1 MKISFE
7 NPDKVNGLMTI
18 TVEETDYK
26 DKVEKELKA
35 LRKKANIPGFR
46 PGMVP
51 MGLIKRQAGMQTKL
65 EVINRFVGEEL
76 YKYIKDNNIQ
86 MLGEPLPSD
95 QQTPIDLEKEAP
107 YEFKFDVAV
116 APEMN
121 VELTNKDKIDY
132 YNIKVDDKLIDQQVD
147 MYTSRAGRY
156 EKVEDFEGNDM
167 LKGDLRELNEDGSA
181 KEGGIEVTE
190 AVLMPEYIKV
200 EEQKALFKGAKLGDV
215 ITFNPRK
222 AYPDNDSEVSSL
234 LKIDRE
240 AVKEHEGDFSYQ
252 ILEISRFVKADVNQ
266 ELFDQVYGKDVV
278 KDEKEFRERI
288 AGELKGQLDSNSDWK
303 FLQDVRQ
310 YVEKKVG
317 KLTYPDA
324 ILKRVMKLNNKDKDD
339 KYVEDNY
346 EQSIKELTW
355 HLAKEQ
361 LVAQTQIKIDDNDVK
376 AVAVASARAQFAQYG
391 MTNVPDEYLEKYADD
406 MLKKE
411 EGIQGLVDRAIDNKL
426 MTALKNVVKLNEKS
440 VTLDEFNELMKG

>member
-26 DKVEKELKA
+26 DNVEKELKD

-51 MGLIKRQAGMQTKL
+51 MSLIKRQAGMQTKL
-65 EVINRFVGEEL
+65 NVINKFVGEEL

-86 MLGEPLPSD
+86 MLGEPLPSE
-95 QQTPIDLEKEAP
+95 QQAPVDLEKEAP

-132 YNIKVDDKLIDQQVD
+132 YTIKVDDKLIDQQID
-147 MYTSRAGRY
+147 MYASRAGKY
-156 EKVEDFEGNDM
+156 EKVEEFEGNDM

-181 KEGGIEVTE
+181 KEGGIEVE
-190 AVLMPEYIKV
+190 GAIMLPEYIKV
-200 EEQKALFKGAKLGDV
+200 EEQKALFKGSKLGDV

-222 AYPDNDSEVSSL
+222 AYPDNDSEISSL
-234 LKIDRE
+234 LKIDRD
-240 AVKEHEGDFSYQ
+240 AVKEHEGDFSFQ
-252 ILEISRFVKADVNQ
+252 ILEISRFAKAAVNQ
-266 ELFDQVYGKDVV
+266 ELFDQVYGEGNV
-278 KDEKEFRERI
+278 KDEKEFREHI
-288 AGELKGQLDSNSDWK
+288 ANDLKAQLASNSDWK
-303 FLQDVRQ
+303 FLQDVRK
-310 YVEKKVG
+310 YVEDKLG
-317 KLTYPDA
+317 ALTYPDA

-361 LVAQTQIKIDDNDVK
+361 LVAQTQIKIDDKEVK
-376 AVAVASARAQFAQYG
+376 EMAIATARAQFAQYG
-391 MTNVPDEYLEKYADD
+391 MSNVPDEYLENYAND
-406 MLKKE
+406 MMKKE
-411 EGIQGLVDRAIDNKL
+411 ESIQGLVDRAIDNKL
-426 MTALKNVVKLNEKS
+426 MAALKNVVKLNEKS
-440 VTLDEFNELMKG
+440 VTIDEFNELMK

>member
-1 MKISFE
+1 ISFE

-26 DKVEKELKA
+26 DKVEKELKD

-51 MGLIKRQAGMQTKL
+51 MGLIRRQAGTQTKL
-65 EVINRFVGEEL
+65 NIINKMLGEEL

-86 MLGEPLPSD
+86 MLGEPLPSE
-95 QQTPIDLEKEAP
+95 QQTTIDLEGEAP
-107 YEFKFDVAV
+107 YEFKFDIAV
-116 APEMN
+116 APEIN

-132 YNIKVDDKLIDQQVD
+132 YEITVDDKLIDQQID
-147 MYTSRAGRY
+147 MYASRAGKY
-156 EKVEDFEGNDM
+156 EKVEEFEGNDM

-181 KEGGIEVTE
+181 KEGGIELVE

-200 EEQKALFKGAKLGDV
+200 EDQKALFKGAKLGDV

-234 LKIDRE
+234 LKIERD
-240 AVKEHEGDFSYQ
+240 AIKEHEGDFSFQ
-252 ILEISRFVKADVNQ
+252 ILEISRFVKAPVNQ

-288 AGELKGQLDSNSDWK
+288 AGELKMQLEGNSDWK

-310 YVEKKVG
+310 YMEKKVG
-317 KLTYPDA
+317 TLTYPDA

-346 EQSIKELTW
+346 EQSIKELSW
-355 HLAKEQ
+355 HLIKEQ
-361 LVAQTQIKIDDNDVK
+361 LVSKNEIKIEDAEVK
-376 AVAVASARAQFAQYG
+376 AAAIGSARAQFAQYG
-391 MTNVPDEYLEKYADD
+391 MTNIPDEYLENYAND

-411 EGIQGLVDRAIDNKL
+411 ENVQGLVDRAIDNKL
-426 MTALKNVVKLNEKS
+426 MSALKKVVKLNKKS
-440 VTLDEFNELMKG
+440 VTLDEFNQLMR

>member
-26 DKVEKELKA
+26 DKVEKELKD

-51 MGLIKRQAGMQTKL
+51 MGLIRRQAGTQTKL
-65 EVINRFVGEEL
+65 NIINKMLGEEL

-86 MLGEPLPSD
+86 MLGEPLPSE
-95 QQTPIDLEKEAP
+95 QQTPVDLEGEAP
-107 YEFKFDVAV
+107 YEFKFDIAV
-116 APEMN
+116 APEIN
-121 VELTNKDKIDY
+121 AELTNKDKIDY
-132 YNIKVDDKLIDQQVD
+132 YEITVDDKLIDQQID
-147 MYTSRAGRY
+147 MYASRAGKY
-156 EKVEDFEGNDM
+156 EKVEEFEGNDM

-181 KEGGIEVTE
+181 KEGGIEMTE

-200 EEQKALFKGAKLGDV
+200 EDQKALFKGAKLGDV

-234 LKIDRE
+234 LKIERD
-240 AVKEHEGDFSYQ
+240 AIKEHEGDFSFQ
-252 ILEISRFVKADVNQ
+252 ILEISRFVKAPVNQ

-288 AGELKGQLDSNSDWK
+288 AGELKMQLEGNSDWK

-310 YVEKKVG
+310 YMEKKVG
-317 KLTYPDA
+317 TLTYPDA

-346 EQSIKELTW
+346 EQSIKELSW
-355 HLAKEQ
+355 HLIKEQ
-361 LVAQTQIKIDDNDVK
+361 LVSKNEIKIEDAEVK
-376 AVAVASARAQFAQYG
+376 AAAIGSARAQFAQYG
-391 MTNVPDEYLEKYADD
+391 MTNIPDEYLENYAND

-411 EGIQGLVDRAIDNKL
+411 ENVQGLVDRAIDNKL
-426 MTALKNVVKLNEKS
+426 MSALKKVVKLNKKS
-440 VTLDEFNELMKG
+440 VTLDEFNQLMR

>member
-26 DKVEKELKA
+26 DNVEKELKD

-51 MGLIKRQAGMQTKL
+51 MSLIKRQAGMQTKL
-65 EVINRFVGEEL
+65 NVINKFVGEEL

-86 MLGEPLPSD
+86 MLGEPLPSE
-95 QQTPIDLEKEAP
+95 QQAPVDLEKEAP

-132 YNIKVDDKLIDQQVD
+132 YTIKVDDKLIDQQID
-147 MYTSRAGRY
+147 MYASRAGKY
-156 EKVEDFEGNDM
+156 EKVEEFEGNDM

-181 KEGGIEVTE
+181 KEGGIEVE
-190 AVLMPEYIKV
+190 GAIMLPEYIKV
-200 EEQKALFKGAKLGDV
+200 EEQKALFKGSKLGDV

-222 AYPDNDSEVSSL
+222 AYPDNDSEISSL
-234 LKIDRE
+234 LKIDRD
-240 AVKEHEGDFSYQ
+240 AVKEHEGDFSFQ
-252 ILEISRFVKADVNQ
+252 ILEISRFAKAAVNQ
-266 ELFDQVYGKDVV
+266 DLFDQVYGEGNV
-278 KDEKEFRERI
+278 KDEKEFREHI
-288 AGELKGQLDSNSDWK
+288 ANDLKVQLASNSDWK
-303 FLQDVRQ
+303 FLQDVRK
-310 YVEKKVG
+310 YVEDKLG
-317 KLTYPDA
+317 ALTYPDA

-361 LVAQTQIKIDDNDVK
+361 LVAQTQIKIDDKEVK
-376 AVAVASARAQFAQYG
+376 EMAIATARAQFAQYG
-391 MTNVPDEYLEKYADD
+391 MSNVPDEYLENYAND
-406 MLKKE
+406 MMKKE
-411 EGIQGLVDRAIDNKL
+411 ESIQGLVDRAIDNKL
-426 MTALKNVVKLNEKS
+426 MAALKNVVKLNEKS
-440 VTLDEFNELMKG
+440 VTIDEFNELMK

>member
-35 LRKKANIPGFR
+35 LRKRANIPGFR

-65 EVINRFVGEEL
+65 EVINRFVSEEL

-121 VELTNKDKIDY
+121 VELTAKDKIDY
-132 YNIKVDDKLIDQQVD
+132 YTIKVDDKLIDQQVD
-147 MYTSRAGRY
+147 MYTSRAGKY
-156 EKVEDFEGNDM
+156 EKVENFEGNDM
-167 LKGDLRELNEDGSA
+167 LKGDLRELDENGNT
-181 KEGGIEVTE
+181 KEGGIEVE
-190 AVLMPEYIKV
+190 GAVMMPEYIKV

-222 AYPDNDSEVSSL
+222 AYPDNDAEVSSL

-252 ILEISRFVKADVNQ
+252 ILEISRFTKAEVNK
-266 ELFDQVYGKDVV
+266 ELFDQVFGEGAV
-278 KDEKEFRERI
+278 KDEKEFREHI
-288 AGELKGQLDSNSDWK
+288 ANDLKVQLQSNSDWK
-303 FLQDVRQ
+303 FMQDVRA
-310 YVEKKVG
+310 YLEKKVG

-339 KYVEDNY
+339 KYVDDNY

-355 HLAKEQ
+355 HLIKEQ
-361 LVAQTQIKIDDNDVK
+361 LVSKNNIKIDDKDVK
-376 AVAVASARAQFAQYG
+376 AVAIASARAQFAQYG
-391 MTNVPDEYLEKYADD
+391 MTNIPDEYLESYADD

-411 EGIQGLVDRAIDNKL
+411 ENVQGLVDRAVENKL
-426 MTALKNVVKLNEKS
+426 MPALKEVVKLNEKS
-440 VTLDEFNELMKG
+440 VTLDEFNELMK

>member
-26 DKVEKELKA
+26 DNVEKELKD

-51 MGLIKRQAGMQTKL
+51 MSLIKRQAGMQTKL
-65 EVINRFVGEEL
+65 NVINKFVGEEL

-86 MLGEPLPSD
+86 MLGEPLPSE
-95 QQTPIDLEKEAP
+95 QQAPVDLEKEAP

-132 YNIKVDDKLIDQQVD
+132 YTIKVDDKLIDQQID
-147 MYTSRAGRY
+147 MYASRAGKY
-156 EKVEDFEGNDM
+156 EKVEEFEGNDM

-181 KEGGIEVTE
+181 KEGGIEVE
-190 AVLMPEYIKV
+190 GAIMLPEYIKV
-200 EEQKALFKGAKLGDV
+200 EEQKALFKGSKLGDV

-222 AYPDNDSEVSSL
+222 AYPDNDSEISSL
-234 LKIDRE
+234 LKIDRD
-240 AVKEHEGDFSYQ
+240 AVKEHEGDFSFQ
-252 ILEISRFVKADVNQ
+252 ILEISRFAKAAVNQ
-266 ELFDQVYGKDVV
+266 ELFDQVYGEGNV
-278 KDEKEFRERI
+278 KDEKEFREHI
-288 AGELKGQLDSNSDWK
+288 ANDLKVQLASNSDWK
-303 FLQDVRQ
+303 FLQDVRK
-310 YVEKKVG
+310 YVEDKLG
-317 KLTYPDA
+317 ALTYPDA
-324 ILKRVMKLNNKDKDD
+324 ILKRVMKLNNKATDD

-361 LVAQTQIKIDDNDVK
+361 LVAQTQIKIDDKEVK
-376 AVAVASARAQFAQYG
+376 EMAIATARAQFAQYG
-391 MTNVPDEYLEKYADD
+391 MSNVPDEYLENYAND
-406 MLKKE
+406 MMKKE
-411 EGIQGLVDRAIDNKL
+411 ESIQGLVDRAIDNKL
-426 MTALKNVVKLNEKS
+426 MAALKNVVKLNEKS
-440 VTLDEFNELMKG
+440 VTIDEFNELMK

>member
-26 DKVEKELKA
+26 DNVEKELKD

-51 MGLIKRQAGMQTKL
+51 MSLIKRQAGMQTKL
-65 EVINRFVGEEL
+65 NVINKFVGEEL

-86 MLGEPLPSD
+86 MLGEPLPSE
-95 QQTPIDLEKEAP
+95 QQAPVDLEKEAP

-132 YNIKVDDKLIDQQVD
+132 YTIKVDDKLIDQQID
-147 MYTSRAGRY
+147 MYASRAGKY
-156 EKVEDFEGNDM
+156 EKVEEFEGNDM
-167 LKGDLRELNEDGSA
+167 LKGDLRELNEDGSV
-181 KEGGIEVTE
+181 KEGGIEVE
-190 AVLMPEYIKV
+190 GAIMLPEYIKV
-200 EEQKALFKGAKLGDV
+200 EEQKALFKGSKLGDV

-222 AYPDNDSEVSSL
+222 AYPDNDSEISSL
-234 LKIDRE
+234 LKIDRD
-240 AVKEHEGDFSYQ
+240 AVKEHEGDFSFQ
-252 ILEISRFVKADVNQ
+252 ILEISRFAKAAVNQ
-266 ELFDQVYGKDVV
+266 ELFDQVYGEGNV
-278 KDEKEFRERI
+278 KDEKEFREHI
-288 AGELKGQLDSNSDWK
+288 ANDLKAQLASNSDWK
-303 FLQDVRQ
+303 FLQDVRK
-310 YVEKKVG
+310 YVEDKLG
-317 KLTYPDA
+317 ALTYPDA

-361 LVAQTQIKIDDNDVK
+361 LVAQTQIKIDDKEVK
-376 AVAVASARAQFAQYG
+376 EMAIATARAQFAQYG
-391 MTNVPDEYLEKYADD
+391 MSNVPDEYLENYAND
-406 MLKKE
+406 MMKKE
-411 EGIQGLVDRAIDNKL
+411 ESIQGLVDRAIDNKL
-426 MTALKNVVKLNEKS
+426 MAALKNVVKLNEKS
-440 VTLDEFNELMKG
+440 VTIDEFNELMK

>member
-35 LRKKANIPGFR
+35 LRKRANIPGFR
-46 PGMVP
+46 PGLVP

-65 EVINRFVGEEL
+65 EVINRFVSEEL

-121 VELTNKDKIDY
+121 VELTAKDKIDY
-132 YNIKVDDKLIDQQVD
+132 YTIKVDDKLIDQQVD
-147 MYTSRAGRY
+147 MYTSRAGKY
-156 EKVEDFEGNDM
+156 EKVENFEGNDM
-167 LKGDLRELNEDGSA
+167 LKGDLRELDENGNT
-181 KEGGIEVTE
+181 KEGGIEVE
-190 AVLMPEYIKV
+190 GAVMMPEYIKV

-222 AYPDNDSEVSSL
+222 AYPDNDAEVSSL

-252 ILEISRFVKADVNQ
+252 ILEISRFTKAEVNK
-266 ELFDQVYGKDVV
+266 ELFDQVFGEGAV
-278 KDEKEFRERI
+278 KDEKEFREHI
-288 AGELKGQLDSNSDWK
+288 ANDLKVQLQSNSDWK
-303 FLQDVRQ
+303 FMQDVRA
-310 YVEKKVG
+310 YLEKKVG

-339 KYVEDNY
+339 KYVDDNY

-355 HLAKEQ
+355 HLIKEQ
-361 LVAQTQIKIDDNDVK
+361 LVSKNNIKIDDKDVK
-376 AVAVASARAQFAQYG
+376 AVAIASARAQFAQYG
-391 MTNVPDEYLEKYADD
+391 MTNIPDEYLESYADD

-411 EGIQGLVDRAIDNKL
+411 ENVQGLVDRAVENKL
-426 MTALKNVVKLNEKS
+426 MPALKEVVKLNEKS
-440 VTLDEFNELMKG
+440 VTLDEFNELMK

>member
-26 DKVEKELKA
+26 DNVEKELKD

-51 MGLIKRQAGMQTKL
+51 MSLIKRQAGMQTKL
-65 EVINRFVGEEL
+65 NVINKFVGEEL

-86 MLGEPLPSD
+86 MLGEPLPSE
-95 QQTPIDLEKEAP
+95 QQAPVDLEKEAP

-132 YNIKVDDKLIDQQVD
+132 YTIKVDDKLIDQQID
-147 MYTSRAGRY
+147 MYASRAGKY
-156 EKVEDFEGNDM
+156 EKVEEFEGNDM

-181 KEGGIEVTE
+181 KEGGIEVE
-190 AVLMPEYIKV
+190 GAIMLPEYIKV
-200 EEQKALFKGAKLGDV
+200 EEQKALFKGSKLGDV

-222 AYPDNDSEVSSL
+222 AYPDNDSEISSL
-234 LKIDRE
+234 LKIDRD
-240 AVKEHEGDFSYQ
+240 AVKEHEGDFSFQ
-252 ILEISRFVKADVNQ
+252 ILEISRFAKAAVNQ
-266 ELFDQVYGKDVV
+266 ELFDQVYGEGNV
-278 KDEKEFRERI
+278 KDEKEFREHI
-288 AGELKGQLDSNSDWK
+288 ANDLKVQLASNSDWK
-303 FLQDVRQ
+303 FLQDVRK
-310 YVEKKVG
+310 YVEDKLG
-317 KLTYPDA
+317 ALTYPDA

-339 KYVEDNY
+339 KYVVDNY

-361 LVAQTQIKIDDNDVK
+361 LVAQTQIKIDDKEVK
-376 AVAVASARAQFAQYG
+376 EMAIATARAQFAQYG
-391 MTNVPDEYLEKYADD
+391 MSNVPDEYLENYAND
-406 MLKKE
+406 MMKKE
-411 EGIQGLVDRAIDNKL
+411 ESIQGLVDRAIDNKL
-426 MTALKNVVKLNEKS
+426 MAALKNVVKLNEKS
-440 VTLDEFNELMKG
+440 VTIDEFNELMK

>member
-26 DKVEKELKA
+26 DKVEKELKD

-51 MGLIKRQAGMQTKL
+51 MGLIRRQAGTQTKL
-65 EVINRFVGEEL
+65 NIINKMLGEEL

-86 MLGEPLPSD
+86 MLGEPLPSE
-95 QQTPIDLEKEAP
+95 QQTPVDLEGETP
-107 YEFKFDVAV
+107 YEFKFDIAV
-116 APEMN
+116 APEIN
-121 VELTNKDKIDY
+121 AELTNKDKIDY
-132 YNIKVDDKLIDQQVD
+132 YEITVDDKLIDQQID
-147 MYTSRAGRY
+147 MYASRAGKY
-156 EKVEDFEGNDM
+156 EKVEEFEGNDM

-181 KEGGIEVTE
+181 KEGGIEMTE

-200 EEQKALFKGAKLGDV
+200 EDQKALFKGAKLGDV

-234 LKIDRE
+234 LKIERD
-240 AVKEHEGDFSYQ
+240 AIKEHEGDFSFQ
-252 ILEISRFVKADVNQ
+252 ILEISRFVKAPVNQ

-288 AGELKGQLDSNSDWK
+288 AGELKMQLEGNSDWK

-310 YVEKKVG
+310 YMEKKVG
-317 KLTYPDA
+317 TLTYPDA

-346 EQSIKELTW
+346 EQSIKELSW
-355 HLAKEQ
+355 HLIKEQ
-361 LVAQTQIKIDDNDVK
+361 LVSKNEIKIEDAEVK
-376 AVAVASARAQFAQYG
+376 AAAIGSARAQFAQYG
-391 MTNVPDEYLEKYADD
+391 MTNIPDEYLENYAND

-411 EGIQGLVDRAIDNKL
+411 ENVQGLVDRAIDNKL
-426 MTALKNVVKLNEKS
+426 MSALKKVVKLNKKS
-440 VTLDEFNELMKG
+440 VTLDEFNQLMR

>member
-26 DKVEKELKA
+26 DNVEKELKD

-51 MGLIKRQAGMQTKL
+51 MSLIKRQAGMQTKL
-65 EVINRFVGEEL
+65 NVINKFVGEEL

-86 MLGEPLPSD
+86 MLGEPLPSE
-95 QQTPIDLEKEAP
+95 QQAPVDLEKEAP

-132 YNIKVDDKLIDQQVD
+132 YTIKVDDKLIDQQID
-147 MYTSRAGRY
+147 MYASRAGKY
-156 EKVEDFEGNDM
+156 EKVEEFEGNDM

-181 KEGGIEVTE
+181 KEGGIEVE
-190 AVLMPEYIKV
+190 GAIMLPEYIKV
-200 EEQKALFKGAKLGDV
+200 EEQKALFKGSKLGDV

-222 AYPDNDSEVSSL
+222 AYPDNDSEISSL
-234 LKIDRE
+234 LKIDRD
-240 AVKEHEGDFSYQ
+240 AVKEHEGDFSFQ
-252 ILEISRFVKADVNQ
+252 ILEISRFAKAAVNQ
-266 ELFDQVYGKDVV
+266 ELFDQVYGEGNV
-278 KDEKEFRERI
+278 KDEKEFREHI
-288 AGELKGQLDSNSDWK
+288 ANDLKVQLASNSDWK
-303 FLQDVRQ
+303 FLQDVRK
-310 YVEKKVG
+310 YVEDKLG
-317 KLTYPDA
+317 ALTYPDA

-361 LVAQTQIKIDDNDVK
+361 LVAQTQIKIDDKEVK
-376 AVAVASARAQFAQYG
+376 EMAIATARAQFAQYG
-391 MTNVPDEYLEKYADD
+391 MSNVPDEYLENYAND
-406 MLKKE
+406 MMKKE
-411 EGIQGLVDRAIDNKL
+411 ESIQGLVDRAIDNKL
-426 MTALKNVVKLNEKS
+426 MVALKNVVKLNEKS
-440 VTLDEFNELMKG
+440 VTIDEFNELMK

>member
-26 DKVEKELKA
+26 DNVEKELKD

-51 MGLIKRQAGMQTKL
+51 MSLIKRQAGMQTKL
-65 EVINRFVGEEL
+65 NVINKFVGEEL

-86 MLGEPLPSD
+86 MLGEPLPSE
-95 QQTPIDLEKEAP
+95 QQAPVDLEKEAP

-132 YNIKVDDKLIDQQVD
+132 YTIKVDDKLIDQQID
-147 MYTSRAGRY
+147 MYASRAGKY
-156 EKVEDFEGNDM
+156 EKVEEFEGNDM

-181 KEGGIEVTE
+181 KEGGIEVE
-190 AVLMPEYIKV
+190 GAIMLPEYIKV
-200 EEQKALFKGAKLGDV
+200 EEQKALFKGSKLGDV

-222 AYPDNDSEVSSL
+222 AYPDNDSEISSL
-234 LKIDRE
+234 LKIDRD
-240 AVKEHEGDFSYQ
+240 AVKEHEGDFSFQ
-252 ILEISRFVKADVNQ
+252 ILEISRFAKAAVNQ
-266 ELFDQVYGKDVV
+266 ELFDQVYGEGNV

-288 AGELKGQLDSNSDWK
+288 ANDLKAQLASNSDWK
-303 FLQDVRQ
+303 FLQDVRK
-310 YVEKKVG
+310 YVEDKLG
-317 KLTYPDA
+317 ALTYPDA

-361 LVAQTQIKIDDNDVK
+361 LVAQTQIKIDDKEVK
-376 AVAVASARAQFAQYG
+376 EMAIATARAQFAQYG
-391 MTNVPDEYLEKYADD
+391 MSNVPDEYLENYAND
-406 MLKKE
+406 MMKKE
-411 EGIQGLVDRAIDNKL
+411 ESIQGLVDRAIDNKL
-426 MTALKNVVKLNEKS
+426 MAALKNVVKLNEKS
-440 VTLDEFNELMKG
+440 VTIDEFNELMK

>member
-26 DKVEKELKA
+26 DNVEKELKD

-51 MGLIKRQAGMQTKL
+51 MSLIKRQAGMQTKL
-65 EVINRFVGEEL
+65 NVINKFVGEEL

-86 MLGEPLPSD
+86 MLGEPLPSE
-95 QQTPIDLEKEAP
+95 QQAPVDLEKEAP

-116 APEMN
+116 APEMK

-132 YNIKVDDKLIDQQVD
+132 YTIKVDDKLIDQQID
-147 MYTSRAGRY
+147 MYASRAGKY
-156 EKVEDFEGNDM
+156 EKVEEFEGNDM

-181 KEGGIEVTE
+181 KEGGIEVE
-190 AVLMPEYIKV
+190 GAIMLPEYIKV
-200 EEQKALFKGAKLGDV
+200 EEQKALFKGSKLGDV

-222 AYPDNDSEVSSL
+222 AYPDNDSEISSL
-234 LKIDRE
+234 LKIDRD
-240 AVKEHEGDFSYQ
+240 AVKEHEGDFSFQ
-252 ILEISRFVKADVNQ
+252 ILEISRFAKAAVNQ
-266 ELFDQVYGKDVV
+266 ELFDQVYGEGNV
-278 KDEKEFRERI
+278 KDEKEFREHI
-288 AGELKGQLDSNSDWK
+288 ANDLKVQLASNSDWK
-303 FLQDVRQ
+303 FLQDVRK
-310 YVEKKVG
+310 YVEDKLG
-317 KLTYPDA
+317 ALTYPDA

-361 LVAQTQIKIDDNDVK
+361 LVAQTQIKIDDKEVK
-376 AVAVASARAQFAQYG
+376 EMAIATARAQFAQYG
-391 MTNVPDEYLEKYADD
+391 MSNVPDEYLENYAND
-406 MLKKE
+406 MMKKE
-411 EGIQGLVDRAIDNKL
+411 ESIQGLVDRAIDNKL
-426 MTALKNVVKLNEKS
+426 MAALKNVVKLNEKS
-440 VTLDEFNELMKG
+440 VTIDEFNELMK

>member
-26 DKVEKELKA
+26 DNVEKELKD

-51 MGLIKRQAGMQTKL
+51 MSLIKRQAGMQTKL
-65 EVINRFVGEEL
+65 NVINKFVGEEL

-86 MLGEPLPSD
+86 MLGEPLPSE
-95 QQTPIDLEKEAP
+95 QQAPVDLEKEAP

-116 APEMN
+116 APEMK

-132 YNIKVDDKLIDQQVD
+132 YTIKVDDKLIDQQID
-147 MYTSRAGRY
+147 MYASRAGKY
-156 EKVEDFEGNDM
+156 EKVEEFEGNDM

-181 KEGGIEVTE
+181 KEGGIEVE
-190 AVLMPEYIKV
+190 GAIMLPEYIKV
-200 EEQKALFKGAKLGDV
+200 EEQKALFKGSKLGDV

-222 AYPDNDSEVSSL
+222 AYPDNDSEISSL
-234 LKIDRE
+234 LKIDRD
-240 AVKEHEGDFSYQ
+240 AVKEHEGDFSFQ
-252 ILEISRFVKADVNQ
+252 ILEISRFAKAAVNQ
-266 ELFDQVYGKDVV
+266 ELFDQVYGEGNV

-288 AGELKGQLDSNSDWK
+288 ANDLKAQLASNSDWK
-303 FLQDVRQ
+303 FLQDVRK
-310 YVEKKVG
+310 YVEDKLG
-317 KLTYPDA
+317 ALTYPDA

-361 LVAQTQIKIDDNDVK
+361 LVAQTQIKIDDKEVK
-376 AVAVASARAQFAQYG
+376 EIAIATARAQFAQYG
-391 MTNVPDEYLEKYADD
+391 MSNVPDEYLENYAND
-406 MLKKE
+406 MMKKE
-411 EGIQGLVDRAIDNKL
+411 ESIQGLVDRAIDNKL
-426 MTALKNVVKLNEKS
+426 MAALKNVVKLNEKS
-440 VTLDEFNELMKG
+440 VTIDEFNELMK

>member
-26 DKVEKELKA
+26 DNVEKELKD

-51 MGLIKRQAGMQTKL
+51 MSLIKRQAGMQTKL
-65 EVINRFVGEEL
+65 NVINKFVGEEL

-86 MLGEPLPSD
+86 MLGEPLPSE
-95 QQTPIDLEKEAP
+95 QQAPVDLEKEAP

-132 YNIKVDDKLIDQQVD
+132 YTIKVDDKLIDQQID
-147 MYTSRAGRY
+147 MYASRAGKY
-156 EKVEDFEGNDM
+156 EKVEEFEGNDM

-181 KEGGIEVTE
+181 KEGGIEVE
-190 AVLMPEYIKV
+190 GAIMLPEYIKV
-200 EEQKALFKGAKLGDV
+200 EEQKTLFKGSKLGDV

-222 AYPDNDSEVSSL
+222 AYPDNDSEISSL
-234 LKIDRE
+234 LKIDRD
-240 AVKEHEGDFSYQ
+240 AVKEHEGDFSFQ
-252 ILEISRFVKADVNQ
+252 ILEISRFAKAAVNQ
-266 ELFDQVYGKDVV
+266 ELFDQVYGEGNV

-288 AGELKGQLDSNSDWK
+288 ANDLKAQLASNSDWK
-303 FLQDVRQ
+303 FLQDVRK
-310 YVEKKVG
+310 YVEDKLG
-317 KLTYPDA
+317 ALTYPDA

-361 LVAQTQIKIDDNDVK
+361 LVAQTQIKIDDKEVK
-376 AVAVASARAQFAQYG
+376 EMAIATARAQFAQYG
-391 MTNVPDEYLEKYADD
+391 MSNVPDEYLENYAND
-406 MLKKE
+406 MMKKE
-411 EGIQGLVDRAIDNKL
+411 ESIQGLVDRAIDNKL
-426 MTALKNVVKLNEKS
+426 MAALKNVVKLNEKS
-440 VTLDEFNELMKG
+440 VTIDEFNELMK

>member
-26 DKVEKELKA
+26 DNVEKELKD

-51 MGLIKRQAGMQTKL
+51 MSLIKRQAGMQTKL
-65 EVINRFVGEEL
+65 NVINKFVGEEL

-86 MLGEPLPSD
+86 MLGEPLPSE
-95 QQTPIDLEKEAP
+95 QQAPVDLEKEAP

-132 YNIKVDDKLIDQQVD
+132 YTIKVDDKLIDQQID
-147 MYTSRAGRY
+147 MYASRAGKY
-156 EKVEDFEGNDM
+156 EKVEEFEGNDM

-181 KEGGIEVTE
+181 KEGGIEVE
-190 AVLMPEYIKV
+190 GAIMLPEYIKV
-200 EEQKALFKGAKLGDV
+200 EEQKALFKGSKLGDV

-222 AYPDNDSEVSSL
+222 AYPDNDSEISSL
-234 LKIDRE
+234 LKIDRD
-240 AVKEHEGDFSYQ
+240 AVKEHEGDFSFQ
-252 ILEISRFVKADVNQ
+252 ILEISRFAKAAVNQ
-266 ELFDQVYGKDVV
+266 ELFDQVYGEGNV

-288 AGELKGQLDSNSDWK
+288 ANDLKVQLASNSDWK
-303 FLQDVRQ
+303 FLQDVRK
-310 YVEKKVG
+310 YVEDKLG
-317 KLTYPDA
+317 ALTYPDA

-361 LVAQTQIKIDDNDVK
+361 LVAQTQIKIDDKEVK
-376 AVAVASARAQFAQYG
+376 EMAIATARAQFAQYG
-391 MTNVPDEYLEKYADD
+391 MSNVPDEYLENYAND
-406 MLKKE
+406 MMKKE
-411 EGIQGLVDRAIDNKL
+411 ESIQGLVDRAIDNKL
-426 MTALKNVVKLNEKS
+426 MAALKNVVKLNEKS
-440 VTLDEFNELMKG
+440 VTIDEFNELMK

>member
-26 DKVEKELKA
+26 DKVEKELKV

-51 MGLIKRQAGMQTKL
+51 MGLIRRQAGTQTKL
-65 EVINRFVGEEL
+65 NIINKMLGEEL

-86 MLGEPLPSD
+86 MLGEPLPSE
-95 QQTPIDLEKEAP
+95 QQTPVDLEGEAP
-107 YEFKFDVAV
+107 YEFKFDIAV
-116 APEMN
+116 APEIN
-121 VELTNKDKIDY
+121 AELTNKDKIDY
-132 YNIKVDDKLIDQQVD
+132 YEITVDDKLIDQQID
-147 MYTSRAGRY
+147 MYASRAGKY
-156 EKVEDFEGNDM
+156 EKVEEFEGNDM

-181 KEGGIEVTE
+181 KEGGIEMTE

-200 EEQKALFKGAKLGDV
+200 EDQKALFKGAKLGDV

-234 LKIDRE
+234 LKIERD
-240 AVKEHEGDFSYQ
+240 AIKEHEGDFSFQ
-252 ILEISRFVKADVNQ
+252 ILEISRFVKAPVNQ

-288 AGELKGQLDSNSDWK
+288 AGELKMQLEGNSDWK

-310 YVEKKVG
+310 YMEKKVG
-317 KLTYPDA
+317 TLTYPDA

-346 EQSIKELTW
+346 EQSIKELSW
-355 HLAKEQ
+355 HLIKEQ
-361 LVAQTQIKIDDNDVK
+361 LVSKNEIKIEDAEVK
-376 AVAVASARAQFAQYG
+376 AAAIGSARAQFAQYG
-391 MTNVPDEYLEKYADD
+391 MTNIPDEYLENYAND

-411 EGIQGLVDRAIDNKL
+411 ENVQGLVDRAIDNKL
-426 MTALKNVVKLNEKS
+426 MSALKKVVKLNKKS
-440 VTLDEFNELMKG
+440 VTLDEFNQLMR

>member
-18 TVEETDYK
+18 TVEEVDYK
-26 DKVEKELKA
+26 DKVEKELKD

-51 MGLIKRQAGMQTKL
+51 MGLIRRQAGMQTKL
-65 EVINRFVGEEL
+65 NVINKFLSEEL

-86 MLGEPLPSD
+86 MLGEPLPSEK
-95 QQTPIDLEKEAP
+95 QTPVDMEGEAP
-107 YEFKFDVAV
+107 YDFMFDIAV
-116 APEMN
+116 APEIN

-132 YNIKVDDKLIDQQVD
+132 YEITVDDKLIDQQID
-147 MYTSRAGRY
+147 MYASRAGKY
-156 EKVEDFEGNDM
+156 EKVEEFEGNDM
-167 LKGDLRELNEDGSA
+167 LKGDLRELDENRGA
-181 KEGGIEVTE
+181 KEGGIEVE
-190 AVLMPEYIKV
+190 AAVLMPEYIKV
-200 EEQKALFKGAKLGDV
+200 EDQKALFKGAKLGDV

-234 LKIDRE
+234 LKIERD
-240 AVKEHEGDFSYQ
+240 AIKEHEGDFSFQ
-252 ILEISRFVKADVNQ
+252 ILEISRFVKAPVNQ

-288 AGELKGQLDSNSDWK
+288 AGELKMQLEGNSDWK

-317 KLTYPDA
+317 TLTYPDA

-346 EQSIKELTW
+346 EQSIKELSW
-355 HLAKEQ
+355 HLMKEQ
-361 LVAQTQIKIDDNDVK
+361 LVSKNGIKIDDAEVK
-376 AVAVASARAQFAQYG
+376 AAAIASARAQFAQYG
-391 MTNVPDEYLEKYADD
+391 MTNIPDEYLENYAND

-411 EGIQGLVDRAIDNKL
+411 ENVQGLVDRAIDNKL
-426 MTALKNVVKLNEKS
+426 MSALKKVVKLNKKS
-440 VTLDEFNELMKG
+440 VTLDEFNQLMR

>member
-26 DKVEKELKA
+26 DNVEKELKD

-51 MGLIKRQAGMQTKL
+51 MSLIKRQAGMQTKL
-65 EVINRFVGEEL
+65 NVINKFVGEEL

-86 MLGEPLPSD
+86 MLGEPLPSE
-95 QQTPIDLEKEAP
+95 QQAPVDLEKEAP

-116 APEMN
+116 APEMK

-132 YNIKVDDKLIDQQVD
+132 YTIKVDDKLIDQQID
-147 MYTSRAGRY
+147 MYASRAGKY
-156 EKVEDFEGNDM
+156 EKVEEFEGNDM

-181 KEGGIEVTE
+181 KEGGIEVE
-190 AVLMPEYIKV
+190 GAIMLPEYIKV
-200 EEQKALFKGAKLGDV
+200 EEQKALFKGSKLGDV

-222 AYPDNDSEVSSL
+222 AYPDNDSEISSL
-234 LKIDRE
+234 LKIDRD
-240 AVKEHEGDFSYQ
+240 AVKEHEGDFSFQ
-252 ILEISRFVKADVNQ
+252 ILEISRFAKAAVNQ
-266 ELFDQVYGKDVV
+266 ELFDQVYGQGNV

-288 AGELKGQLDSNSDWK
+288 ANDLKAQLASNSDWK
-303 FLQDVRQ
+303 FLQDVRK
-310 YVEKKVG
+310 YVEDKLG
-317 KLTYPDA
+317 ALTYPDS

-339 KYVEDNY
+339 KYVENNY

-361 LVAQTQIKIDDNDVK
+361 LVAQTQIKIDDKEVK
-376 AVAVASARAQFAQYG
+376 EMAIATARAQFAQYG
-391 MTNVPDEYLEKYADD
+391 MNNVPDEYLENYAND
-406 MLKKE
+406 MMKKE
-411 EGIQGLVDRAIDNKL
+411 ESIQGLVDRAIDNKL
-426 MTALKNVVKLNEKS
+426 MAALKNVVKLNEKS
-440 VTLDEFNELMKG
+440 VTIDEFNELMK